1 MKYIVIIGDGMADYK
16 LPELNNKTPLE
27 VAYTPNLDFMT
38 QNGEI
43 GTAIMVPEEMPPGSD
58 VGILSVLGYDPK
70 LYPMGRGALE
80 AAGLGIKL
88 NSTDV
93 AYRCNLV
100 TLEGEILTDYCAGHI
115 TSEEAEELI
124 IALNKELSTDSI
136 VFYPGVSY
144 RHLMVHT
151 GGSEKLQC
159 TRPHD
164 IIGEKY
170 AQYLPVGEGQ
180 EIIRELMEKSSDVL
194 SAHPVNQKR
203 ISQGKL
209 PANNIWLWGQGK
221 SPSMPTYEEKYGI
234 TGAVIS
240 AVDLLRGI
248 GHYVGLDIIKVP
260 GATGYLDT
268 NYTGKAL
275 CALEALTDHDFVL
288 IHVEAP
294 DETSHA
300 GDIEGKIEAIE
311 ALDSKVIGTIL
322 SEIENFREYRIL
334 ALPDHLTPIPLRK
347 HTHGQVPFVAYGTGI
362 HPNGFTEYS
371 EAVAAESS
379 LHFEKGFQ
387 LMKWFIERQ
396 DTTDLIDG
404 RG

>member
-1 MKYIVIIGDGMADYK
+1 VTLLNMKYIIIVGDGMADYK
-16 LPELNNKTPLE
+16 LPQLNNRTPLE
-27 VAYTPNLDFMT
+27 VAHTPNMNFMA
-38 QNGEI
+38 QNGAI
-43 GTAIMVPEEMPPGSD
+43 GTAIMVPEGMPPGSD
-58 VGILSVLGYDPK
+58 VGVLSVLGYDPK

-80 AAGLGIKL
+80 AAGLGIQLKHD
-88 NSTDV
+88 DV

-100 TLEGEILTDYCAGHI
+100 TLEGDILKDYCADHI
-115 TSEEAEELI
+115 SSQEAEELI
-124 IALNKELSTDSI
+124 IALNNELGTDNI

-144 RHLMVHT
+144 RHLMAHA
-151 GGSEKLQC
+151 GGSENLHC
-159 TRPHD
+159 ARPHD

-170 AQYLPVGEGQ
+170 VQYLPAGEGQ
-180 EIIRELMEKSSDVL
+180 EVIRKLMKKSVNVL

-203 ISQGKL
+203 ILQGKL
-209 PANNIWLWGQGK
+209 PANSIWLWGQGK
-221 SPSMPTYEEKYGI
+221 SLSIPKYQEKYGI
-234 TGAVIS
+234 KGAVIS

-248 GHYVGLDIIKVP
+248 GYYAGLDIIKVP

-275 CALEALTDHDFVL
+275 YALRALNDRDFVL

-300 GDIEGKIEAIE
+300 GDIDGKIEAIE
-311 ALDSKVIGTIL
+311 AIDSKVIETIL

-334 ALPDHLTPIPLRK
+334 TLPDHLTPIPLRK

-371 EAVAAESS
+371 EAVAAGSS

-387 LMKWFIERQ
+387 LMEWF
-396 DTTDLIDG
+396 LFG
-404 RG
+404 A